1 MLYLFLA
8 VIAASTYSILF
19 KLFACRDIDS
29 LQAIAF
35 NYLTAAL
42 MGVVL
47 SLDSLSEGVV
57 LGGVEWGLSV
67 VMGAMFMAAF
77 VLMARST
84 AKVGVS
90 ITTVSAR
97 VALII
102 PVVLGYLLLPDQTE
116 PRWGAIVV
124 ILLALVMV
132 IWQQNPKT
140 TDAAKAGAPHRG
152 DVVTLLLPLS
162 VFLLFG
168 TNNFCLKWAQNR
180 MTAEGAPEQLSA
192 AIFLFAAIIGWVY
205 YFATTRHRRFS
216 WQALV
221 GGVALGVANFLTTYF
236 MLLALALLPSGLFF
250 PVYHVGIVTLVTL
263 SGVFIFRERLSR
275 IQIAGLVAA
284 VVGIV
289 AFFV

>member
-8 VIAASTYSILF
+8 IIAASTYSILF
-19 KLFACRDIDS
+19 KLFACREIDS

-42 MGVVL
+42 LGIAF
-47 SLDSLSEGVV
+47 SFSTLSEGIV

-67 VMGAMFMAAF
+67 VMGVMFMAAF

-84 AKVGVS
+84 KRVGVS
-90 ITTVSAR
+90 VTTVAAR

-102 PVVLGYLLLPDQTE
+102 PVVCSYLLIPNQME

-132 IWQQNPKT
+132 IWQPKP
-140 TDAAKAGAPHRG
+140 KGEKSGRRG
-152 DVVTLLLPLS
+152 MVGSLLLPLG

-168 TNNFCLKWAQNR
+168 ANNFCLKWAQNR
-180 MTAEGAPEQLSA
+180 MTESGAAEQLSA
-192 AIFLFAAIIGWVY
+192 AIFLAAAILGVIY
-205 YFATTRHRRFS
+205 YLVASPERRFS
-216 WQALV
+216 WKAML
-221 GGVALGVANFLTTYF
+221 GGVALGVANFFTTYC
-236 MLLALALLPSGLFF
+236 MILGLAELPSGVFF
-250 PVYHVGIVTLVTL
+250 PIYHVSIVALVTVL
-263 SGVFIFRERLSR
+263 GVAIFGERLSKV
-275 IQIAGLVAA
+275 QIAGLIVAA
-284 VVGIV
+284 LGIV

>member
-8 VIAASTYSILF
+8 IIAASTYSILF

-42 MGVVL
+42 LGVGF
-47 SLDSLSEGVV
+47 SFGTLSEGVV
-57 LGGVEWGLSV
+57 LDGVEWGLSV

-84 AKVGVS
+84 KRVGVS
-90 ITTVSAR
+90 VTTVAAR

-102 PVVLGYLLLPDQTE
+102 PVVCSYLLLPDQME

-132 IWQQNPKT
+132 IWQPKRGENSP
-140 TDAAKAGAPHRG
+140 ASGARG
-152 DVVTLLLPLS
+152 GVGSLLLPLC

-168 TNNFCLKWAQNR
+168 SNNFCLKWAQSR
-180 MTAEGAPEQLSA
+180 MTETGAAEQFTAT
-192 AIFLFAAIIGWVY
+192 IFLFAALLGWVY
-205 YFATTRHRRFS
+205 YLLVTKRPRLS
-216 WQALV
+216 WGSLL
-221 GGVALGVANFLTTYF
+221 GGVGLGVANFFTTYC
-236 MLLALALLPSGLFF
+236 MILGLAQLPSALFF
-250 PVYHVGIVTLVTL
+250 PVYHVGIVALVTTL
-263 SGVFIFRERLSR
+263 GVVIFRERLSKM
-275 IQIAGLVAA
+275 QIAGLVVAA
-284 VVGIV
+284 VGIV

>member
-42 MGVVL
+42 LGVVL

-140 TDAAKAGAPHRG
+140 TNAAKAGAPHRG

-221 GGVALGVANFLTTYF
+221 GGVALGVANFFTTYF

-250 PVYHVGIVTLVTL
+250 PIYHVGIVTLVTL